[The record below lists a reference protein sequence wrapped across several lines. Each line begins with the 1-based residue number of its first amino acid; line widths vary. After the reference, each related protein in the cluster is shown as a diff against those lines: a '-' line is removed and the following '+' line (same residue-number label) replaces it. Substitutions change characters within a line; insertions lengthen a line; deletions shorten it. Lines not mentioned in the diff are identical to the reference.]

1 MSILEFLNKTTS
13 VLQPILGYGAAMFAL
28 FVVFGY
34 VSSDDYGDEADTV
47 TITFRC
53 AQVLANQEQFPEIV
67 ITECIK
73 LRNEK

>member
-1 MSILEFLNKTTS
+1 
-13 VLQPILGYGAAMFAL
+13 
-28 FVVFGY
+28 